1 MIPKSIRLML
11 VASLIPA
18 ALFAQSTKELNINQA
33 IELGI
38 ANSKNL
44 KRAQNKIDQAA
55 AQLEV
60 VKDNALP
67 TANASFMYNHA
78 EIPTHTFSLGDGAS
92 VLNLPNRA
100 DAFVGTAAVQEL
112 VYGGGK
118 LKYAKESTKLLAQV
132 AQLDADISKEDIT
145 YAVISTYYSLYKI
158 EQSKKVVNQNLE
170 SIAAQIKQA
179 QRFFEQGI
187 VTKNDVLRFQLQQAN
202 VTLTQMDIESNRK
215 VVNYNLDILLGWPE
229 DTEIKIVDP
238 SAGLK
243 AASSLNDYIGL
254 AMANRQ
260 ELKQLDVQ
268 NKVADYNIKT
278 IKANTRPTVGVGAN
292 LYYINPSG
300 SFIPPVNQYL
310 LPVTVGATVSWN
322 IASLWTNKNKVSEAK
337 IQQSEIAIQKDILSD
352 QVKTDINRNYQNY
365 QVAVNKIEVLE
376 TSIAQAAENDRLLA
390 SKYKNN
396 VASVTDRIDAETLL
410 YQAKINLEI
419 AKADAGLA
427 YYTLLK
433 STGKITQ

>member
-1 MIPKSIRLML
+1 ML
-11 VASLIPA
+11 AASLIPA
-18 ALFAQSTKELNINQA
+18 ALFAQSSKELNINQA

-44 KRAQNKIDQAA
+44 KLSQNKIDQAV

-60 VKDNALP
+60 VKDNVLP
-67 TANASFMYNHA
+67 TANASFIYNHA
-78 EIPTHTFSLGDGAS
+78 EIPTSTFTLPGGGSSLE
-92 VLNLPNRA
+92 LPKRA

-118 LKYAKESTKLLAQV
+118 LRYAKESTKLLADV
-132 AQLDADISKEDIT
+132 ARLDADKSKEEIT
-145 YAVISTYYSLYKI
+145 YAVINTYYSLYKVL
-158 EQSKKVVNQNLE
+158 QSRKVIDQNLE

-215 VVNYNLDILLGWPE
+215 VINYNLDILLGLPE
-229 DTEIKIVDP
+229 DTEVKIVDP
-238 SAGLK
+238 TLGLK
-243 AASSLNDYIGL
+243 TPGSLNEYIGQ

-268 NKVADYNIKT
+268 NKVADFNIKT
-278 IKANTRPTVGVGAN
+278 IKANTLPTVGVGAN

-300 SFIPPVNQYL
+300 KFIPPTNQYL
-310 LPVTVGATVSWN
+310 MPITLGATVSWN
-322 IASLWTNKNKVSEAK
+322 IGNLWTNKNKVSEAK
-337 IQQSEIAIQKDILSD
+337 IQQSEITIQKDILSD
-352 QVKTDINRNYQNY
+352 QVKTDINKNFQGY
-365 QVAVNKIEVLE
+365 QVAMNKIQVLE
-376 TSIAQAAENDRLLA
+376 TSIAQATENDKLLA